1 MGREDGYETPQKVCT
16 GILDKV
22 TKKITSLL
30 TDCGEGAAC
39 PVYQRWLEDSAAA
52 KAKKQLANKFEAA
65 ARKNSQQTKT
75 LSMAEAMAQLDAK
88 LKKDGKNKYGQP
100 CRRRLPGTNDE
111 KTSADSFQE
120 AYAAAAR
127 AFADGRK
134 FLANANKIAA
144 ELNAEIDAISATLP
158 SQRRRLPAKDDVML
172 ENIMGKKAFADLT
185 ALRTAAQVLTV
196 KIQHSIVTQAAA
208 EAGAARAKATTD
220 AATNRRRLYS
230 DSHTPAFRNFV
241 KKHAAELG

>member
-88 LKKDGKNKYGQP
+88 LKKDRKNKYGQP
-100 CRRRLPGTNDE
+100 CRRRLPQDSTDE
-111 KTSADSFQE
+111 FLKKMNASIAADAARTKKANAEAKILRDAAESYSQNVLAGFRDIIAAGNLLKNPDATGLSAAE
-120 AYAAAAR
+120 KAKAYAILN
-127 AFADGRK
+127 D
-134 FLANANKIAA
+134 AN
-144 ELNAEIDAISATLP
+144 
-158 SQRRRLPAKDDVML
+158 
-172 ENIMGKKAFADLT
+172 
-185 ALRTAAQVLTV
+185 
-196 KIQHSIVTQAAA
+196 
-208 EAGAARAKATTD
+208 
-220 AATNRRRLYS
+220 NRRRLYS
-230 DSHTPAFRNFV
+230 ASHNPV
-241 KKHAAELG
+241 